1 MSYSP
6 QDDDAQ
12 TAYPERPLYLHGPEY
27 ARHQQSRRE
36 REQQPQRPSGY
47 VVARQREPR
56 AYVAVGTPYGKR
68 RQSASGEQ
76 HQRRE
81 HLGRQPADEQ
91 RIEDVADIL
100 VKQRPA
106 RTVQREHFGHAPD
119 LHAGRGRNHA
129 GVHQGRC
136 QQHRHRDF
144 RDVPYGAALKVE
156 HDGSDHR
163 ADYHHRMQTDEPSR
177 DKLPYRH
184 SFPPVVVGVADHEP
198 RQNEE
203 EIDGQIAVVDSLID
217 VTCRKGFEHVKPDDH
232 QRRYAAQSVEY
243 VVVGF
248 RICKCRRRDFC
259 FRHGWLFLLLFG
271 VNWLL
276 QDANIRKVRFKSVM
290 NPTFHLFCRISP
302 ASPPAFAA
310 RFAARF
316 RRPSPPALLR
326 PSRLHPRP
334 RRLFPGRPLRVPALR
349 PCPAFRPGPFPRRL
363 LRTLPCPS
371 PLSLPGFGSPP
382 PRPAGPAAPVPSSH
396 GPSGP
401 PSSARRCSRTIPR
414 PCTRR
419 ETPSPAVW
427 RSAVSG
433 R

>member
-1 MSYSP
+1 MYGAFFNRLTACCFHSSGPVVGGIFYSR
-6 QDDDAQ
+6 D
-12 TAYPERPLYLHGPEY
+12 
-27 ARHQQSRRE
+27 
-36 REQQPQRPSGY
+36 
-47 VVARQREPR
+47 
-56 AYVAVGTPYGKR
+56 
-68 RQSASGEQ
+68 
-76 HQRRE
+76 
-81 HLGRQPADEQ
+81 
-91 RIEDVADIL
+91 RISSSV
-100 VKQRPA
+100 
-106 RTVQREHFGHAPD
+106 EHFGHAPD

-156 HDGSDHR
+156 HDGPDHR

-184 SFPPVVVGVADHEP
+184 SFPPVVIGVADHEP
-198 RQNEE
+198 RQDEE

-271 VNWLL
+271 LNWLFTGC
-276 QDANIRKVRFKSVM
+276 KYTKSAVQIGHE
-290 NPTFHLFCRISP
+290 PHFSSLLPYF
-302 ASPPAFAA
+302 AGFAA
-310 RFAARF
+310 RLPPACRPPAARFRRRLPPSAFAARF

-326 PSRLHPRP
+326 PSRLHPRL
-334 RRLFPGRPLRVPALR
+334 RRLFLGRPLRVPASRPALR
-349 PCPAFRPGPFPRRL
+349 LCPAACFASLPCVPARPVSRPPAPL
-363 LRTLPCPS
+363 STLPA
-371 PLSLPGFGSPP
+371 PLSLPGFRSPP

-419 ETPSPAVW
+419 ETPLPAVW

>member
-1 MSYSP
+1 M
-6 QDDDAQ
+6 
-12 TAYPERPLYLHGPEY
+12 
-27 ARHQQSRRE
+27 
-36 REQQPQRPSGY
+36 
-47 VVARQREPR
+47 
-56 AYVAVGTPYGKR
+56 
-68 RQSASGEQ
+68 
-76 HQRRE
+76 
-81 HLGRQPADEQ
+81 
-91 RIEDVADIL
+91 
-100 VKQRPA
+100 
-106 RTVQREHFGHAPD
+106 
-119 LHAGRGRNHA
+119 
-129 GVHQGRC
+129 
-136 QQHRHRDF
+136 
-144 RDVPYGAALKVE
+144 
-156 HDGSDHR
+156 
-163 ADYHHRMQTDEPSR
+163 
-177 DKLPYRH
+177 
-184 SFPPVVVGVADHEP
+184 
-198 RQNEE
+198 
-203 EIDGQIAVVDSLID
+203 VDSLID

-271 VNWLL
+271 VNWLFTGC
-276 QDANIRKVRFKSVM
+276 KYTKSAVQIGHE
-290 NPTFHLFCRISP
+290 PHFSSLLP
-302 ASPPAFAA
+302 YFAG
-310 RFAARF
+310 FAARF
-316 RRPSPPALLR
+316 RRPLCCPLPSSVSARPLAPLPFASAAPAPVSRPPASRPCSASLLC
-326 PSRLHPRP
+326 
-334 RRLFPGRPLRVPALR
+334 VPALR

-401 PSSARRCSRTIPR
+401 PSSARRCSRIIPR

>member
-1 MSYSP
+1 
-6 QDDDAQ
+6 
-12 TAYPERPLYLHGPEY
+12 
-27 ARHQQSRRE
+27 
-36 REQQPQRPSGY
+36 
-47 VVARQREPR
+47 
-56 AYVAVGTPYGKR
+56 
-68 RQSASGEQ
+68 
-76 HQRRE
+76 
-81 HLGRQPADEQ
+81 
-91 RIEDVADIL
+91 
-100 VKQRPA
+100 
-106 RTVQREHFGHAPD
+106 
-119 LHAGRGRNHA
+119 
-129 GVHQGRC
+129 
-136 QQHRHRDF
+136 
-144 RDVPYGAALKVE
+144 
-156 HDGSDHR
+156 
-163 ADYHHRMQTDEPSR
+163 MQTDEPSR

-334 RRLFPGRPLRVPALR
+334 RPPASRPCSASLLCVPALR
-349 PCPAFRPGPFPRRL
+349 PCSAS
-363 LRTLPCPS
+363 LPCVPA
-371 PLSLPGFGSPP
+371 
-382 PRPAGPAAPVPSSH
+382 RPVS
-396 GPSGP
+396 
-401 PSSARRCSRTIPR
+401 
-414 PCTRR
+414 
-419 ETPSPAVW
+419 PSPAPHSTLPVPAQLAGLRVSSSPSRRASCSSTVIT
-427 RSAVSG
+427 RSVRAAIVRSSL
-433 R
+433 